1 MNFRV
6 LFQATRAWSA
16 PGAVVPALLGT
27 ALAAGGYANDR
38 QGAFDAM
45 ALVLVVTGA
54 VLANLGANVVNDYFD
69 FVRGVD
75 TEPDHGS
82 GVLTRGLMTTRQMMG
97 FSLLL
102 FGGAALC
109 GLLLVGRCP
118 GAVPSLALIGL
129 ACAVLYPACLK
140 RYALGDVLLTVAFS
154 GCITLGAYAVQT
166 RSLSVHQGGSVALY
180 AVPLA
185 LLMDS
190 ALHAGNLQD
199 GPTDRAAGVRTVANL
214 LPLAGGLAVYW
225 ILLFGPLIFVVLG
238 VLLRF
243 LPLGSLLVVL
253 PTPLLVKA
261 YRTINYFPIFHA
273 HLVFGVVYSL
283 SLLLKPVFL

>member
-1 MNFRV
+1 MSEQGSMNFRV
-6 LFQATRAWSA
+6 LVQATRAWSA

-38 QGAFDAM
+38 HGAFDAM
-45 ALVLVVTGA
+45 ALLLVVTGA

-102 FGGAALC
+102 FGGAAFC
-109 GLLLVGRCP
+109 GLLLLGRCP
-118 GAVPSLALIGL
+118 GAVPPLALIGL

-154 GCITLGAYAVQT
+154 GCITLGAYAVQI
-166 RSLSVHQGGSVALY
+166 RSLSAHQGGLVALY

-199 GPTDRAAGVRTVANL
+199 GPTGRRECGLSPICCRWPAA
-214 LPLAGGLAVYW
+214 W
-225 ILLFGPLIFVVLG
+225 
-238 VLLRF
+238 RF
-243 LPLGSLLVVL
+243 TGFCCS
-253 PTPLLVKA
+253 A
-261 YRTINYFPIFHA
+261 R
-273 HLVFGVVYSL
+273 
-283 SLLLKPVFL
+283 